1 MYKRYAYLI
10 AALTTVLHLN
20 AVRTRE
26 VVHHGFPTFEKAEL
40 TNLSLSEDGI
50 LAPGPTV
57 ETLAELQS
65 ALIWTATQAKDGT
78 LYVATGNKGRVLAI
92 NPEGEI
98 PLFPVAT

>member
-40 TNLSLSEDGI
+40 INLSLSEDGI

-57 ETLAELQS
+57 DVSRASVSFNLDS
-65 ALIWTATQAKDGT
+65 
-78 LYVATGNKGRVLAI
+78 
-92 NPEGEI
+92 NPS
-98 PLFPVAT
+98 

>member
-10 AALTTVLHLN
+10 AALTTTLHLN

-50 LAPGPTV
+50 LAPGPTI

-65 ALIWTATQAKDGT
+65 ALIWTVTRQRWHLCCYWKQGACTRHQSG
-78 LYVATGNKGRVLAI
+78 G
-92 NPEGEI
+92 
-98 PLFPVAT
+98 